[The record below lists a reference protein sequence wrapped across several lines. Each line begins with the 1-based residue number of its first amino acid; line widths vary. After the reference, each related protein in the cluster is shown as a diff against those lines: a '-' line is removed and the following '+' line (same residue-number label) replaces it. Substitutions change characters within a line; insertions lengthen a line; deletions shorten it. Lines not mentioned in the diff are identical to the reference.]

1 MKRRD
6 FILGLGGAALFANS
20 ARGQQNSPIAR
31 HSATKLRIAD
41 LPFTL
46 AKIRSRKSQT
56 PMPRAGGHDLAGGE
70 P

>member
-46 AKIRSRKSQT
+46 ANIRFSEIADADAARRR
-56 PMPRAGGHDLAGGE
+56 P
-70 P
+70 

>member
-6 FILGLGGAALFANS
+6 FILGLGVAALFANS
-20 ARGQQNSPIAR
+20 VRGQQNSPIAR
-31 HSATKLRIAD
+31 QSATKLRIAD

-46 AKIRSRKSQT
+46 ANIRSRKSQM